1 MKGAKNASPLASPIL
16 YHFSRWRLKRRE
28 TSQNPGIETK
38 YSLDRRRSLIESIEE
53 LKMKLKREVGG
64 GDP

>member
-1 MKGAKNASPLASPIL
+1 VEVEKK
-16 YHFSRWRLKRRE
+16 RE

-53 LKMKLKREVGG
+53 LKTKLKGEVGG